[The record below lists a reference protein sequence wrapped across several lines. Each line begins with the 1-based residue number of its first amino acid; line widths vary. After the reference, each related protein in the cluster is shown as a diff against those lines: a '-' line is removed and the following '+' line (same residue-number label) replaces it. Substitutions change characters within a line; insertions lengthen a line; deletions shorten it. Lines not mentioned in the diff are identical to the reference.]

1 MLNETAIFSLSL
13 VMRLHDWPINNRKKK
28 IHLDTHKIEY
38 YVASPLWSTYIGYK
52 TRILRQKRYMMKCG
66 AIGNSL
72 WNTWEFGE
80 HTHTHTLKSIVF
92 WNLFGNT
99 KKTQKKESSAGKG
112 VIKRVNGPLNTQILK
127 KFKRTSLDSRPPR
140 FQKQIPKNWSK
151 NLPWSIDSLPV
162 LS

>member
-52 TRILRQKRYMMKCG
+52 TKILRQKRYMMKCG

-80 HTHTHTLKSIVF
+80 HTHTHTQEHRLLEPF
-92 WNLFGNT
+92 WQH
-99 KKTQKKESSAGKG
+99 QKNPKE
-112 VIKRVNGPLNTQILK
+112 RIL
-127 KFKRTSLDSRPPR
+127 SR
-140 FQKQIPKNWSK
+140 
-151 NLPWSIDSLPV
+151 
-162 LS
+162 